1 VCDRRPSCSTGN
13 EHGVYWR
20 CMQRTNIFLTEEQQK
35 RLDRRAREEGVTKSS
50 LIRQI
55 LDEALAI
62 KQTSA
67 SVDSV
72 INATSGLWADR
83 DEAELKGLLRWRHE
97 APLGRL
103 SR

>member
-1 VCDRRPSCSTGN
+1 MCHRQRFSSIGSERGVCS
-13 EHGVYWR
+13 R
-20 CMQRTNIFLTEEQQK
+20 CMQRTNIFLTEEQQR
-35 RLDRRAREEGVTKSS
+35 RLDRRAHEEGVTKSS

-67 SVDSV
+67 SAESV
-72 INATSGLWADR
+72 ISATSGLWADR
-83 DEAELKGLLRWRHE
+83 DEAELKGLLRWRDE
-97 APLGRL
+97 APLERL